1 MRSPGEEAPKISV
14 HSVHSIFRDP
24 IFDHRLSIKRAK
36 GQQRQ
41 VLLKKVKKGM
51 EERNKELMNS
61 EKFRHFYHT
70 ADFDQFGFFAV
81 RSPRSRQK
89 SPPKS
94 VY

>member
-1 MRSPGEEAPKISV
+1 
-14 HSVHSIFRDP
+14 
-24 IFDHRLSIKRAK
+24 
-36 GQQRQ
+36 
-41 VLLKKVKKGM
+41 M